1 QYQQIPEYNNYLSF
15 ILSNKEVPETIR
27 FIAGINLKNSLK
39 STWLRLDTAILDYAK
54 AAVVNALSDPS
65 RQIQNI
71 AGSIISTVLCVEIER
86 WPEIIPLL
94 LELLKNP
101 QTIHGSFN
109 ALEKICEDAA
119 DKIENRGVALVH
131 LILTG
136 IMPQLE
142 NPNGRV
148 RSSALK
154 CVNQFL
160 IIRSNAV
167 WENIQVFMDMLCK
180 LTNDPEP
187 EVKKHVCHAFN
198 NIVEIEPNLLVP
210 VIDGFYSLKLGIIS
224 FVLFASQDEDQDL
237 AIEAADF
244 WLVLSEQKV
253 LHVHIQPFLPRIL
266 PVLLKGMV
274 YSEDELEMLEL
285 KQIDARVADRDEDIK
300 PRFHKQKNH
309 ELEGDHEPEED
320 EDDESD
326 FDDDFGED
334 WNLRKCSAA
343 ALDVLSTVFNDDLL
357 PDLLPG
363 INQMLQAQEWETMEA
378 GILALGAIAQGC
390 ERGMEQH
397 LPALIPHLAT
407 FITHEK
413 PLVRSITCWTL
424 GRYSAW
430 MSNPNLP
437 FENNTSLQEHHH
449 KYMLPVLQGFLQ
461 MCLDNNKE
469 VQKAGCSAL
478 ATLEEEARET
488 LAPYLNPIIDTIV
501 KCFQVYQKKNL
512 LVLYD
517 AFGILAEFVG
527 EELVPYIDRFMP
539 LLIGKWQHLA
549 DDNYDIFPLFEC
561 LSSIAH
567 ALGPAFLPYAG
578 PVWERCLNMIKHNL
592 MAIQNYKQ
600 NPQLEIPDKDFIIV
614 SLDLISG
621 IVQGLGPDSE
631 QFVVGGQEPTLIPIL
646 KMTGKDETPDVRS
659 STFALIGDLCSACFQ
674 TLVPHLPEIFDIIGQ
689 SLYLP
694 VDGTVLSA
702 MNNAAWSAGEIS
714 IKYGNHMEPFVNPLL
729 AKLIPFLL
737 AANTHRSLTENAAIT
752 VGRLG
757 YSCPQLVAPHLP
769 NFIGRWCMQLSL
781 VHDNQEK
788 ASAFMGICQV
798 IQQNPN
804 ALLPHFQIYTDSVL
818 KWSNIRSHPQLHAT
832 FHQIFVMFRDAM
844 GEQWGVMITSFP
856 ENMQRGL
863 KEIYGL

>member
-1 QYQQIPEYNNYLSF
+1 MSWQPNQTELQTLIQLLQSATSGNSSTQQLLLKQLEQYQQIPEYNNYLSF
-15 ILSNKEVPETIR
+15 ILSNKEIPETIR
-27 FIAGINLKNSLK
+27 FLAGINLKNSLK
-39 STWLRLDTAILDYAK
+39 STWLRLDSAILDYAK
-54 AAVVNALSDPS
+54 VSIAAIVNALSDQS

-71 AGSIISTVLCVEIER
+71 AGSIISTVLCIEIER

-101 QTIHGSFN
+101 QTIHGSFSKSLLIID

-131 LILTG
+131 AILSG
-136 IMPQLE
+136 IMPQIE

-154 CVNQFL
+154 CFNQFL

-167 WENIQVFMDMLCK
+167 WDNIQMFMDMLCK
-180 LTNDPEP
+180 LTSDPEP

-198 NIVEIEPNLLVP
+198 NIVEIEPNMLVP
-210 VIDGFYSLKLGIIS
+210 VIDGIIS

-253 LHVHIQPFLPRIL
+253 LHVHIQPYLPKIL

-274 YSEDELEMLEL
+274 YSEDELEMLEM
-285 KQIDARVADRDEDIK
+285 KQIDARVADREEDIK

-309 ELEGDHEPEED
+309 ELEGDHQPDEDD

-363 INQMLQAQEWETMEA
+363 INQMLHAQEWETMEA

-397 LPALIPHLAT
+397 LPVLIPHLVT
-407 FITHEK
+407 FINHEK
-413 PLVRSITCWTL
+413 PLVRSIACWTL
-424 GRYSAW
+424 GRYSGW
-430 MSNPNLP
+430 MANPNLP
-437 FENNTSLQEHHH
+437 FENNTSVQEHHH

-461 MCLDNNKE
+461 MCLDNNKD

-478 ATLEEEARET
+478 ATLEEEARES

-501 KCFQVYQKKNL
+501 KCFQMYQKKNL

-539 LLIGKWQHLA
+539 LLIAKWQHLA

-567 ALGPAFLPYAG
+567 ALGPAFLPYTG

-592 MAIQNYKQ
+592 IAIQNYKQ

-621 IVQGLGPDSE
+621 IVQGLGPESE
-631 QFVVGGQEPTLIPIL
+631 QFVVGGQEPTLLPIL
-646 KMTGKDETPDVRS
+646 KVTGRDETPDVRS
-659 STFALIGDLCSACFQ
+659 STFALIGDLCSACFPA
-674 TLVPHLPEIFDIIGQ
+674 LVPHLPEIFDMIGH

-714 IKYGNHMEPFVNPLL
+714 IKYGHNMEVFVNPLL
-729 AKLIPFLL
+729 AKLIPFVL

-752 VGRLG
+752 IGRLG
-757 YSCPQLVAPHLP
+757 CA
-769 NFIGRWCMQLSL
+769 QLSL

-788 ASAFMGICQV
+788 ASAFMGICQM
-798 IQQNPN
+798 
-804 ALLPHFQIYTDSVL
+804 
-818 KWSNIRSHPQLHAT
+818 
-832 FHQIFVMFRDAM
+832 FVMFRDAM
-844 GEQWGVMITSFP
+844 GDQWSVMVASFP

-863 KEIYGL
+863 KEVYGL